1 MRTRTTPTLLTLTL
15 LFTLTLTLILTFV
28 PSTVANPSPAPAVDP
43 ATISHQPYQYFH
55 SDGVG
60 GSNAVCWLSR
70 EPFPAIEGVNCR
82 FADTI
87 SQVKGRQIWQC
98 EGDQGKF
105 CEGCHA
111 LEKLLSDPKDLV
123 GWKVQGC

>member
-1 MRTRTTPTLLTLTL
+1 MRTRTTPTLLSLFSL
-15 LFTLTLTLILTFV
+15 LFTLTLILNFAASTSAT
-28 PSTVANPSPAPAVDP
+28 PSPAVDP
-43 ATISHQPYQYFH
+43 ASVSHQPYQYFH

-70 EPFPAIEGVNCR
+70 EPFPPIQGVQCR

-98 EGDQGKF
+98 EGDQAKF
-105 CEGCHA
+105 CDGCHA